1 MSWTEFLDQ
10 LEEWVRR
17 ADDPA
22 AHPPVEAPTSAP
34 VGEDAVRARTVLA
47 LMSTRQGELQG
58 ERRQLLAAASY
69 ARA

>member
-1 MSWTEFLDQ
+1 MTWVEFLDQ

-22 AHPPVEAPTSAP
+22 ALPPVSAPSCAP
-34 VGEDAVRARTVLA
+34 VGDDAVRARTVLA
-47 LMSTRQGELQG
+47 LMATRQDELQT
-58 ERRQLLAAASY
+58 ERRQLFQAASY